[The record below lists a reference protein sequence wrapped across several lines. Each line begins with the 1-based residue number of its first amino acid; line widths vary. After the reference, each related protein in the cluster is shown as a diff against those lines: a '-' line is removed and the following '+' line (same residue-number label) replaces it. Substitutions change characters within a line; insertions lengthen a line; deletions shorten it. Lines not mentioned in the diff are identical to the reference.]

1 MTHRAV
7 DQLTTP
13 VVIRKKNAGIRLS
26 DHPYLIS
33 WMSLAIVGLFWWI
46 APYAGWLNPLFFP
59 TLPQLVRA
67 FDSLWHQGYLDMTLG
82 QHIEAS
88 LFRIVTALFFAVITA
103 VPLGILM
110 GLNKITKAVVDPFL
124 DFYRPIPPLA
134 YLPLIVIWFGIG
146 EVSKILLIY
155 LSIFAPLV
163 ISASE
168 AVRRVDQNRIQV
180 VRCLGATNTQVIRL
194 VILPAI
200 LPDLLT
206 GLRIALGVGWSTLVA
221 AELIAANRGLGFM
234 VESAAQYLSTEIV
247 VAGIILIA
255 AIALIIE
262 FGLRQLQKRFVS
274 WSVQDARG

>member
-1 MTHRAV
+1 MTNRLTE
-7 DQLTTP
+7 QLST
-13 VVIRKKNAGIRLS
+13 VSEKRGRRRKIRLS
-26 DHPYLIS
+26 DHPSLIS
-33 WMSLAIVGLFWWI
+33 WFSVALICLLWWI

-59 TLPQLVRA
+59 TIPQLLKA

-82 QHIEAS
+82 QHVEAS
-88 LFRIVTALFFAVITA
+88 LLRIVTALLLALITA
-103 VPLGILM
+103 IPLGIFM
-110 GLNKITKAVVDPFL
+110 GLNRIAKAVVDPFI

-180 VRCLGATNTQVIRL
+180 VRCLGASTSQVVSR
-194 VILPAI
+194 VIIPAI

-255 AIALIIE
+255 GIALIIE

-274 WSVQDARG
+274 WSLYNA

>member
-1 MTHRAV
+1 MTNRALEQVTPATPSHR
-7 DQLTTP
+7 Q
-13 VVIRKKNAGIRLS
+13 RKTFRLS
-26 DHPYLIS
+26 EHPILIS
-33 WMSLAIVGLFWWI
+33 WCTVAVIVLLWVI
-46 APYAGWLNPLFFP
+46 APYAGWINPLFFP
-59 TLPQLVRA
+59 TLPQLLKA

-88 LFRIVTALFFAVITA
+88 LLRILTALVFALITA
-103 VPLGILM
+103 IPLGIVM
-110 GLNKITKAVVDPFL
+110 GLNRVAKAVVDPL
-124 DFYRPIPPLA
+124 IDFYRPVPPLA

-155 LSIFAPLV
+155 LAIFAPLV

-180 VRCLGATNTQVIRL
+180 VRCLGASYWQVIRM

-234 VESAAQYLSTEIV
+234 VESAAQYLATEIV

-255 AIALIIE
+255 GIALIIE
-262 FGLRQLQKRFVS
+262 FGLRQLQKHFVS
-274 WSVQDARG
+274 WSVHNA